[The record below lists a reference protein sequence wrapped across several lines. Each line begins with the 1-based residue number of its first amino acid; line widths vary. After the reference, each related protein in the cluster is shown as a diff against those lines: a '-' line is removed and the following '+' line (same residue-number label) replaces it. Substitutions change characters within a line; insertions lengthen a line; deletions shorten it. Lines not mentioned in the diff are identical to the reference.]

1 MSQQNTIRTGRQNQ
15 RRCHGGRPQMDN
27 MKLNNKVVLILAL
40 MTMSMCPA
48 LSQKTN
54 VSFHDSLDHKLDMS
68 DFLIESNG
76 FIPVPIIVTEPAL
89 GGFGFGF
96 APIFIKK
103 RMPIENRKGQSIR
116 LPPDVSGGAML
127 YTVNNSWAA
136 LAFRSGTWAKANSK
150 YRVGGGYA
158 NINLEFYRTAGDG
171 REFSTEFNL
180 RTIPL
185 ITSLLKRFGT
195 TSWSAGLSYTLL
207 HTRVQ
212 VKGDKLPDFVRDK
225 EIKSTVSMP
234 GVTVEY
240 DSRDNTFTPDKGI
253 RSQFNISFADNAFG
267 SDYDYQDLS
276 FFAFGYFKL
285 RPNIITGLRYE
296 MQQVFGDVP
305 FYLEPYIDLR
315 GVPTARYQA
324 DIFSVAE
331 AEVRWDIVPRWS
343 AVGFGGAGKA
353 YDTWGEFGQANWVV
367 SGGAGFRYLIA
378 RKFKVRTGLDVA
390 RGPEQWAYYIVFGS
404 SWVR

>member
-1 MSQQNTIRTGRQNQ
+1 
-15 RRCHGGRPQMDN
+15 
-27 MKLNNKVVLILAL
+27 MKHKTVLVMLAL
-40 MTMSMCPA
+40 LLVNAYPA
-48 LSQKTN
+48 ASQKSK
-54 VSFHDSLDHKLDMS
+54 VSFYDSLDHKMDMS

-103 RMPIENRKGQSIR
+103 RKPIVNRKGQSIR

-136 LAFRSGTWAKANSK
+136 LAFRSGTWAKTNSK
-150 YRVGGGYA
+150 YRIGGGYA
-158 NINLEFYRTAGDG
+158 NINLEFYRTADDG
-171 REFSTEFNL
+171 HEFSTKFNL

-185 ITSLLKRFGT
+185 ITSLLKRFGNT
-195 TSWSAGLSYTLL
+195 PWSAGISYTLL
-207 HTRVQ
+207 NTRVQ
-212 VKGDKLPDFVRDK
+212 VKGEELPDFVRDK
-225 EIKSTVSMP
+225 EIKSTVSLP
-234 GVTVEY
+234 GVIVEY

-253 RSQFNISFADNAFG
+253 RSQFSLSFSDNAFG

-285 RPNIITGLRYE
+285 RRNIITGLRYE

-315 GVPTARYQA
+315 GVPIARYQSNVT
-324 DIFSVAE
+324 SVAE

-353 YDTWGEFGQANWVV
+353 YNNWNEFSQTNWVV

-378 RKFKVRTGLDVA
+378 RKFRVRTGIDIA